1 MADRTMP
8 KADEIEK
15 GKVMAILAFIP
26 CFLIPLL
33 AARDNRYAMYHTEQS
48 IILLIVAII
57 LYVAVSVA
65 VSVLII
71 VLGSTIGVAGPPPL
85 IVKLI
90 VNLVVL
96 ALLALWVLGL
106 INAAT
111 GKCKPLP
118 IIGQFGEKLNL
129 MK

>member
-8 KADEIEK
+8 GAEEIEK
-15 GKVMAILAFIP
+15 GKVMAILAFFP

-33 AARDNRYAMYHTEQS
+33 AARDNKYAMYHTEQS
-48 IILLIVAII
+48 IILFIVAVI
-57 LYVAVSVA
+57 LSVA
-65 VSVLII
+65 VSFLTVA
-71 VLGSTIGVAGPPPL
+71 LGSIVGAVAGFL
-85 IVKLI
+85 SLI
-90 VNLVVL
+90 VNLVILVL
-96 ALLALWVLGL
+96 WLLGL